1 MVQNQFGREKR
12 SSKTKA
18 KKGENL
24 NSRIVNLE
32 FTEQIQ
38 SYTAIE
44 CEATKNCLTRH
55 LSQQKQAGKGR
66 PTIFL
71 YCCLYRTTRNFHSIP

>member
-1 MVQNQFGREKR
+1 MVRNQFGREKR

-44 CEATKNCLTRH
+44 CEATKNSLTRH
-55 LSQQKQAGKGR
+55 LSQQKTGR
-66 PTIFL
+66 Q
-71 YCCLYRTTRNFHSIP
+71 R